1 MFNLRYHVASLAAVF
16 VALILGILVGVGLSA
31 SGITKQADL
40 KAAKLQNADLSD
52 RVSAAQAQIK
62 SLQRTQ
68 NAFAIAY
75 PAVMRNLLA
84 GKRIAIL
91 FVGPID
97 GGIVQ
102 AIEKTLVDAGAGP
115 TLRVLS
121 VNVPIDA
128 QKLDNALFAQGAQ
141 YAQLVGSDRLA
152 RLGSALASEFELGG
166 QTPLWKVLSS
176 QLVGERSGN
185 ARQRA
190 DGVVVVRSPAVKPQH
205 GDTAGFLQGLYNGLA
220 AAGAPAVGVEKA
232 GTVPSAVPVFK
243 DRGLS
248 SVDDIDLATGRAAL
262 AFLLAGSAPG
272 QYGISGD
279 SQILPPVPS
288 G

>member
-16 VALILGILVGVGLSA
+16 VALIIGILVGVGLSG

-40 KAAKLQNADLSD
+40 KVARAQRDAAIA
-52 RVSAAQAQIK
+52 SAQSAEGQVK

-75 PAVMRNLLA
+75 PAVMRNVLA

-97 GGIVQ
+97 GSIVQ
-102 AIEKTLVDAGAGP
+102 AVEKTLLDAGAP
-115 TLRVLS
+115 PPLRVLS
-121 VNVPIDA
+121 LNVPIDA
-128 QKLDNALFAQGAQ
+128 QKLDNALFAQGTQ
-141 YAQLVGSDRLA
+141 YARFVGADRLPQ
-152 RLGSALASEFELGG
+152 LGSALAAEFELGG
-166 QTPLWKVLSS
+166 QTPLWKILGT

-190 DGVVVVRSPAVKPQH
+190 DGIVIVRSPSVKPQH
-205 GDTAGFLQGLYNGLA
+205 GDSARFLVGLYNGLA
-220 AAGAPAVGVEKA
+220 AGGAPAVGVEKT
-232 GTVPSAVPVFK
+232 GTKASAVPVFA

-248 SVDDIDLATGRAAL
+248 SVDDIDLPTGRAAL
-262 AFLLAGSAPG
+262 AFLLAGAAPG
-272 QYGISGD
+272 QYGVAGNA
-279 SQILPPVPS
+279 QILPSVPS

>member
-1 MFNLRYHVASLAAVF
+1 VFNLRYHVASLAAVF
-16 VALILGILVGVGLSA
+16 VALIIGILVGVGLSG

-40 KAAKLQNADLSD
+40 KLARAQRDAAIA
-52 RVSAAQAQIK
+52 SAQSAEAQVTR
-62 SLQRTQ
+62 LQRTQ

-91 FVGPID
+91 FIGPID

-102 AIEKTLVDAGAGP
+102 AIDKTLQDAGAP
-115 TLRVLS
+115 LHIRVLS
-121 VNVPIDA
+121 LNVPIDA
-128 QKLDNALFAQGAQ
+128 QKLDNALFAQGTQ
-141 YAQLVGSDRLA
+141 YARLVGSDRLPQ
-152 RLGSALASEFELGG
+152 LGSALASEFELGG
-166 QTPLWKVLSS
+166 QTPLWKVLGS

-190 DGVVVVRSPAVKPQH
+190 DGIVVVRNPSLKPQQ
-205 GDTAGFLQGLYNGLA
+205 GDTARFLQGLYNGLA
-220 AAGAPAVGVEKA
+220 AAGAPVVGVETSETK
-232 GTVPSAVPVFK
+232 PSAVPVFK

-248 SVDDIDLATGRAAL
+248 SVDDIDLPTGRAAL
-262 AFLLAGSAPG
+262 AFLLAGATPG
-272 QYGISGD
+272 QYGTTGEE
-279 SQILPPVPS
+279 QILPPVPN